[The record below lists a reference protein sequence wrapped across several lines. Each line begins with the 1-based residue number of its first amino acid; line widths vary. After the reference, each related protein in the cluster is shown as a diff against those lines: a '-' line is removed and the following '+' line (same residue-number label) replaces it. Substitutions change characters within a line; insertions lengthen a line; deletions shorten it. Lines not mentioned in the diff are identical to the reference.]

1 VLTLLYSATF
11 ASFSN
16 FGLLVRQRSLVLPAL
31 FVLVAVR
38 PPHEIEREPEPN
50 DETDPAA
57 LVPGEHR

>member
-1 VLTLLYSATF
+1 MLTILYAATF

-38 PPHEIEREPEPN
+38 PPRELPGPE
-50 DETDPAA
+50 DRSGAA
-57 LVPGEHR
+57 EADQVQGAQQ